1 MMPNQIKMSNP
12 TILKAKKLKSVIL
25 KNRVLTIY
33 KENDWTQKID
43 LPEGKLRLDVNN
55 QTVYSE

>member
-1 MMPNQIKMSNP
+1 MSNP